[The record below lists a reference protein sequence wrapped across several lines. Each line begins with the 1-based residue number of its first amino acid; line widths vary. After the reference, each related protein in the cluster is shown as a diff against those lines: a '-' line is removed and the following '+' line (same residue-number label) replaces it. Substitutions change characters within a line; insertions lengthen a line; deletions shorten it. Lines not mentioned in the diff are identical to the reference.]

1 MPKKQAPRRVSVLQQ
16 HPRKKIPAKRLV
28 PIARPILDA
37 FNSPIVDLS
46 ITLVT
51 DRQIGAL
58 HWEYM
63 GLRGATDILTFE
75 IPDAKGK
82 VSMAELVISLD
93 TAARQARERGLTL
106 LEEVGMLVVHG
117 LLHLAGLDDTT
128 ENAWQKMKWAELTW
142 VTRLCERL

>member
-1 MPKKQAPRRVSVLQQ
+1 M
-16 HPRKKIPAKRLV
+16 
-28 PIARPILDA
+28 
-37 FNSPIVDLS
+37 
-46 ITLVT
+46 
-51 DRQIGAL
+51 
-58 HWEYM
+58 
-63 GLRGATDILTFE
+63 RGATDILTFE